1 MSDLKNKLNQ
11 QSAQGQGA
19 QGTAVAKKDAASSIA
34 EYIKKMGPEIQRA
47 LPKHLS
53 ADRLARVALTS
64 IRTNPQL
71 LNCNIQSLL
80 AAVMQCAQLG
90 LEPGMLGHAY
100 LVPFWDNK
108 ANTRNVQFIIGYRGM
123 IDLARR
129 SGNIQSI
136 TAHTVHSR
144 DEFQFE
150 YGLNENLVHKPALED
165 RGAPYCWYAVAKFKD
180 GGHQILVMTQEDIER
195 VRARSKAKDSGPWK
209 TDYEEMAKKTVIRAM
224 FKYLP
229 VSIEVMRDMEAADEQ
244 VRTEIKPREEDYIDV
259 EWSEPKVETQEETTP
274 DTGPEPETPGPE
286 VTEPKEQKKAPA
298 KSTKQGQQD
307 ITDEDNPFA
316 QG

>member
-1 MSDLKNKLNQ
+1 MSDLKDKLNK
-11 QSAQGQGA
+11 GKGGGT
-19 QGTAVAKKDAASSIA
+19 GTAVAKSPDSAQTIA
-34 EYIKKMGPEIQRA
+34 GYIKKMGPEIQRA

-90 LEPGMLGHAY
+90 LEPGILGHAY

-136 TAHTVHSR
+136 AAHTVYAH

-150 YGLNENLVHKPALED
+150 YGLNENLVHKPVLED
-165 RGAPYCWYAVAKFKD
+165 RGEPYCWYAVARFKD
-180 GGHQILVMTQEDIER
+180 GGHQILVLSQEDIEKIR
-195 VRARSKAKDSGPWK
+195 ERSKAKDSGPWK

-229 VSIEVMRDMEAADEQ
+229 VSIEVMKDMEAADEG
-244 VRTEIKPREEDYIDV
+244 VRHEIKPREEDYIDV
-259 EWSEPKVETQEETTP
+259 EVEYVEQKAEAQAAPAEEPEVAPKQSEQKEEPK
-274 DTGPEPETPGPE
+274 
-286 VTEPKEQKKAPA
+286 PA
-298 KSTKQGQQD
+298 KNKQAQQQD
-307 ITDEDNPFA
+307 ITDDDNPFA
-316 QG
+316 QD